1 MNGFIAKVSG
11 GFTLTPNGDVGLG
24 GVWIQIV
31 NVDYT
36 TVSVT
41 VWTLGM

>member
-11 GFTLTPNGDVGLG
+11 GFVLDPQGNLVLG
-24 GVWIQIV
+24 GVWIQAIFQ
-31 NVDYT
+31 DYT

-41 VWTLGM
+41 VHTLGM